1 MIHLVMLW
9 KQNNKIKILSDNGYN
24 VDNYNLTIQSIIDS
38 CNNNVTTIKQG
49 NAQVQIKNMNADAM
63 YDEALKKL
71 KDLENEIANEDVYI
85 KMKKTYESILELSKW
100 NGHLY
105 NWYNIETLE
114 PLIPKY
120 VRPFANIALLVRC
133 FHPTSFA
140 FALKKISS
148 APYSLSRDSKY

>member
-1 MIHLVMLW
+1 MFDNKMIEY
-9 KQNNKIKILSDNGYN
+9 QRRIARINNKIKILSDNGYN

-85 KMKKTYESILELSKW
+85 KMKKTYESILEL
-100 NGHLY
+100 
-105 NWYNIETLE
+105 
-114 PLIPKY
+114 
-120 VRPFANIALLVRC
+120 
-133 FHPTSFA
+133 
-140 FALKKISS
+140 
-148 APYSLSRDSKY
+148 